1 MKEIKENKQMERY
14 MFMDLKNQYCQ
25 NDQENLQIEWNP
37 YQITNGIFHRTRIKQ
52 NYIKKKKTQN
62 LHRETK
68 DPK

>member
-37 YQITNGIFHRTRIKQ
+37 YEITNDIFHRTRIKIK
-52 NYIKKKKTQN
+52 IKKTHSKFA
-62 LHRETK
+62 
-68 DPK
+68 